1 MGLLWGLKFIILNMK
16 KLEKYIESPE
26 NIISSSFIYEQSS
39 KLSPPIK
46 TAQEIL
52 LTESNLYIYRWFK
65 RDENLIIKFNFI
77 DSKKDKKETSKKMEM
92 DLDNLFY
99 DLECIHLN
107 LSHKYIDWF
116 NDDGN
121 PLPSLNNDKNS
132 MYSPIFL
139 VEKNFAAILEKFLI
153 N

>member
-1 MGLLWGLKFIILNMK
+1 MK
-16 KLEKYIESPE
+16 KLKKYVESPE

-39 KLSPPIK
+39 KLSPPNK
-46 TAQEIL
+46 SAQEIL
-52 LTESNLYIYRWFK
+52 LTESNLYIYIWFK

-77 DSKKDKKETSKKMEM
+77 DSKKDKKETSKIMER

-99 DLECIHLN
+99 DLEYIHLN

-121 PLPSLNNDKNS
+121 PLPNSNNDKNL
-132 MYSPIFL
+132 MFSPIYL